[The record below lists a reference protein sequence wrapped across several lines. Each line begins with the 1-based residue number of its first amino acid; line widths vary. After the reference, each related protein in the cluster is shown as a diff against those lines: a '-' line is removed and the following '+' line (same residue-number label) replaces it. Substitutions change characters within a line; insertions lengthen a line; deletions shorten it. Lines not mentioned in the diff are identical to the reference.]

1 MSLSTSAIARR
12 YPLFL
17 LIINYYNLLLIIY
30 CPLPQECFQPKDY
43 LNLRYHHKRALYL
56 STIASHL
63 KRSSLF
69 ESVKFSHM
77 NAEVLRPI
85 LLLKPKGETF
95 IKNIQ
100 FAHQLKSTPASDY
113 KLVSKLFIVELVM
126 KLIESGQMK
135 NLYHPAYLC

>member
-1 MSLSTSAIARR
+1 MPQPRR
-12 YPLFL
+12 YPLLL
-17 LIINYYNLLLIIY
+17 LIINNNCNLLPIIY
-30 CPLPQECFQPKDY
+30 CSSPKECFQPKDY
-43 LNLRYHHKRALYL
+43 LNLTYHHKRALYL

-95 IKNIQ
+95 IKI
-100 FAHQLKSTPASDY
+100 
-113 KLVSKLFIVELVM
+113 I
-126 KLIESGQMK
+126 
-135 NLYHPAYLC
+135 